1 MEIEDLVV
9 DESLKEVDISKP
21 ETIVVESPTSTIGDD
36 FAVEW

>member
-9 DESLKEVDISKP
+9 DGVLKEVDISKP
-21 ETIVVESPTSTIGDD
+21 ETIVVETPTTKIGDD